1 MKKGITVEYNMQED
15 CYEVIKARGVLNMD
29 EIQEAMTE
37 RYGSDEIIFVQMRTG
52 SWDDYLQDIVN
63 DWKSDY
69 VKVYLYDQLKRLMS

>member
-15 CYEVIKARGVLNMD
+15 CYEVVKARGVLNMD

-37 RYGSDEIIFVQMRTG
+37 RYGSDEIIFLQMRTG
-52 SWDDYLQDIVN
+52 SWVDEFQDVAT
-63 DWKSDY
+63 DWRSDY

>member
-1 MKKGITVEYNMQED
+1 MKKGIEVRYNYDDD
-15 CYEVIKARGVLNMD
+15 CYEVIKKRGVLDMD

-52 SWDDYLQDIVN
+52 SWVDEFQDVAT
-63 DWKSDY
+63 DWRSDY

>member
-15 CYEVIKARGVLNMD
+15 CYEITKARGVLNMD

-52 SWDDYLQDIVN
+52 SWDDYMQDIVN
-63 DWKSDY
+63 DWKPDY